1 VRGERQIVTDTTQE
15 LCFIR
20 QALASAAIHFDC
32 RVQIETEAN
41 RWRRP

>member
-1 VRGERQIVTDTTQE
+1 VTDATQE

-32 RVQIETEAN
+32 RVQVETEAN
-41 RWRRP
+41 RWGWP